1 MNYQVTYNLLNQTIN
16 SIIVRDIAHCA
27 LQGIYVHSWR
37 KRSPGQLPSAGNCFL
52 ITPFLALLVSEVVD
66 CGDDDEDRAKWLQEY
81 RNGLSSFLS
90 QAYIT

>member
-66 CGDDDEDRAKWLQEY
+66 HSDDDRFNCFLIGDDGCDDGCE
-81 RNGLSSFLS
+81 NIF
-90 QAYIT
+90 

>member
-1 MNYQVTYNLLNQTIN
+1 MNYHFTYNPPNQTIN
-16 SIIVRDIAHCA
+16 SIISWDIEHRA
-27 LQGIYVHSWR
+27 LQDIDVHSWR

-52 ITPFLALLVSEVVD
+52 IAPFLALLVSEVVD
-66 CGDDDEDRAKWLQEY
+66 GGDDDEGRAKWLQEY